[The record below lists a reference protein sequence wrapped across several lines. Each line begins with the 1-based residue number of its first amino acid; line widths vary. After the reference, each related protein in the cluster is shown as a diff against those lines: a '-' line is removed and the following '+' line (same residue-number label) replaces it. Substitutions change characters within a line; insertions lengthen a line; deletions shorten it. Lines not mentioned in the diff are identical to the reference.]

1 MLEIVDVIGTPTK
14 QWILSLARALTQD
27 SAPGFVAAILIA
39 ILIVT
44 SLWFLLKTWEKLEA
58 ISWLYKLIKQYKTPQ
73 AFTQNITEIDFE
85 VNKRW
90 RQIAFDDVVRGWFE
104 YKETLV
110 LYGEDSTRHYK
121 NSVRPSTFFNSE
133 DLNFGPGSWR
143 ILPGLFVTIGL
154 FLTFLGLVA
163 ALDAI
168 QVSGSD
174 TLQLKESLQQ
184 LLTTASAKFVMSLSG
199 LACSIVFT
207 IILRLSISKIENRLH
222 ELCNHTE
229 YLLKFIS
236 VEDIALD
243 QLDAIKE
250 QKEHFRSIGMELVA
264 ELGRP
269 LREELPL
276 TISQSIAD
284 AMSPLVEKVAQV
296 GTEGVGGMVED
307 LSTKFS
313 DDVGKALKSASASIE
328 MAGDKI
334 EKLATKMDDSSGNLN
349 QELSSSIQ
357 AISKVLTEIKLST
370 VSNAEANSEAMNAG
384 AENFLK
390 IMSENLEAIRL
401 NTAQG
406 ASAISD
412 AAEKM
417 NEAADTFKNQ
427 LAKAT
432 EDSSNTVRY
441 QMNAAGENAGSAIS
455 EAGSKLLETFGTT
468 SGTITEHANSLSETL
483 LEPLKEFQD
492 NLSKLGKEI
501 SASGTEFGRLG
512 ENIKLGAVS
521 TEKAARSFEN
531 SATEFSKVVAPI
543 NLSIEKI
550 SQSIN
555 SLENSTDQANRSLTK
570 GISALI
576 ASSEQAFEA
585 AVEIIRGEQAAL
597 ENSLQ
602 GMQDM
607 IEAFK
612 GQGDRLDDMD
622 EKLGVAFEQYAE
634 HVESQ
639 LDQMK
644 QHARDLTE
652 KLSPALDKMR
662 EVVEHAEQF
671 IPESRVNRR

>member
-14 QWILSLARALTQD
+14 EWILSLARALTQD

-44 SLWFLLKTWEKLEA
+44 SLWFLLKTWEKLA
-58 ISWLYKLIKQYKTPQ
+58 AVSWLYELIKQYETPQ
-73 AFTQNITEIDFE
+73 TFTQNITEIDLE
-85 VNKRW
+85 ANKRW

-184 LLTTASAKFVMSLSG
+184 LLTTASAKFVMSLTG

-307 LSTKFS
+307 LSKKFS

-357 AISKVLTEIKLST
+357 AISKVLMEIKLST
-370 VSNAEANSEAMNAG
+370 ASNAQANSEAMNAG

-432 EDSSNTVRY
+432 EDSSNTVRN
-441 QMNAAGENAGSAIS
+441 QMNAAGENA
-455 EAGSKLLETFGTT
+455 KLLETFGSTA
-468 SGTITEHANSLSETL
+468 GTITEHANSLSATL

-555 SLENSTDQANRSLTK
+555 SLENSTEQANRSLTK
-570 GISALI
+570 GISTLI

-671 IPESRVNRR
+671 IPESRVNRK

>member
-1 MLEIVDVIGTPTK
+1 
-14 QWILSLARALTQD
+14 
-27 SAPGFVAAILIA
+27 
-39 ILIVT
+39 
-44 SLWFLLKTWEKLEA
+44 
-58 ISWLYKLIKQYKTPQ
+58 
-73 AFTQNITEIDFE
+73 
-85 VNKRW
+85 
-90 RQIAFDDVVRGWFE
+90 
-104 YKETLV
+104 
-110 LYGEDSTRHYK
+110 
-121 NSVRPSTFFNSE
+121 
-133 DLNFGPGSWR
+133 
-143 ILPGLFVTIGL
+143 
-154 FLTFLGLVA
+154 
-163 ALDAI
+163 
-168 QVSGSD
+168 
-174 TLQLKESLQQ
+174 
-184 LLTTASAKFVMSLSG
+184 
-199 LACSIVFT
+199 
-207 IILRLSISKIENRLH
+207 
-222 ELCNHTE
+222 
-229 YLLKFIS
+229 
-236 VEDIALD
+236 
-243 QLDAIKE
+243 
-250 QKEHFRSIGMELVA
+250 
-264 ELGRP
+264 
-269 LREELPL
+269 
-276 TISQSIAD
+276 
-284 AMSPLVEKVAQV
+284 
-296 GTEGVGGMVED
+296 
-307 LSTKFS
+307 
-313 DDVGKALKSASASIE
+313 

-357 AISKVLTEIKLST
+357 AISKVLMEIKLST
-370 VSNAEANSEAMNAG
+370 ASNAQANSEAMNAG

-432 EDSSNTVRY
+432 EDSSNTVRN
-441 QMNAAGENAGSAIS
+441 QMNAAGENASSAIS
-455 EAGSKLLETFGTT
+455 EAGSKLLETFGSTA
-468 SGTITEHANSLSETL
+468 GTITEHANSLSATL

-570 GISALI
+570 GISTLI